1 MSNCNNNA
9 CRLCPRLVISDSVT
23 FAGGILLIDIPA
35 GAYNRYGKY
44 CLIVAQTI
52 PATATIDA
60 PVYIT
65 IGGDATTLYPL
76 NQCDCEQITAC
87 AIKTRTRYTIIVNTT
102 ATGGSFRI
110 PGRISCGRNNELRS
124 LPAPAAAAAPA
135 GDGA

>member
-1 MSNCNNNA
+1 MCNNRYA

-23 FAGGILLIDIPA
+23 FAGGNLLIDIPA
-35 GAYNRYGKY
+35 GAYNRHGKY

-76 NQCDCEQITAC
+76 NQCDCEQVTAC
-87 AIKTRTRYTIIVNTT
+87 AIKTRTRYTTIVNTT

-110 PGRISCGRNNELRS
+110 PGRISCGRNNELRAI
-124 LPAPAAAAAPA
+124 PAPAAAAAPA